1 MSSGVATMWLDAL
14 GVGLGDVT
22 LGVAEP
28 LGAGGEPVGEV
39 AVAADGVGLDAA
51 CRSWAEQPL
60 ASTATIRVSQITMF
74 GRDDPGGTFPSIE
87 QPSSRSASRVANHPA
102 TPTRGLEVNSCKVTP
117 YCSILLFIELI
128 SLKFTSLGAN

>member
-1 MSSGVATMWLDAL
+1 MLFRSGRVSSGVATMWLDAL

-22 LGVAEP
+22 LGVTEP
-28 LGAGGEPVGEV
+28 LGAGDEPVGEV

-87 QPSSRSASRVANHPA
+87 PTMRLWSLSLNSSRRRN
-102 TPTRGLEVNSCKVTP
+102 
-117 YCSILLFIELI
+117 
-128 SLKFTSLGAN
+128 